1 MKNPKTENSQTEH
14 VRMKKYIRSGLKY
27 IGLFFVGLITVLTVF
42 FVCLRFQFAENA
54 IRNYAVERVNAVLSP
69 YSLQIEVGDLDLN
82 LPFSVRIRDIGVK
95 DGNGVFFHLE
105 ALNVH
110 SRLSA
115 LLRYR
120 IAVPGI
126 EFKHGDFSRIP
137 ELVLPVSQEKSQ
149 EETVGLQ
156 EKFKQIHALL
166 FHKHMPS
173 VLISN
178 ISFEH
183 IAVSPAVFNSLKT
196 VRGVEETFFDSP
208 LVFEGNVSAS
218 LEKELFQFEA
228 DIAGR
233 YKEQQAYMESLFDM
247 LPNEAIRFSFDYADE
262 HGLFIALAK
271 EFAGLGQSKR
281 ASSKISAKLVGT
293 FEDFA
298 LETDISAFD
307 EKYLKDTATISARCQ
322 TKPFK
327 GQIALNA
334 KPVIAGVLDN
344 SDISATIDLDTFS
357 VSDTGEKLEKM
368 QIVQPETGET
378 VTVDPN
384 IPFADAAAD
393 GGEIPNKNVRIACG
407 VYFKTMEFVHPML
420 RELLGSEQSID
431 GQFDVQFFTRQLP
444 RFFARNVNFT
454 AKNIRSETNIAVSRE
469 IFANSVF
476 NIKSFSFLDSNN
488 LTVQG
493 NLAGKL
499 NISGKLENPHVII
512 QTEIPQLL
520 AAAYPG
526 ELGKKEGANAR
537 EYKLENLQ
545 FTLKSEGF
553 EKDAD
558 IIPLDIEKMRALYQK
573 HQYAASIERMRELFH
588 SAVNYP
594 VKLFLSFKADYMDEH
609 SFLNSEIRM
618 SPKVLGL
625 GENKNKFV
633 DFTKIRGSLFGISVD
648 GALHIDL
655 PETIEEDYAFA
666 GKIQGKIADTSA
678 LENAFFLPLQAEGL
692 SYLAE
697 FNNTGAKGQQVRFS
711 LIADK
716 GLYSFYEWENFQAKL
731 GIDDLWKNAF
741 VDSAV
746 SMASMEL
753 ADIGKITDFSLSL
766 QGLLNKMALRCKF
779 GGDANFDAK
788 AALSTN
794 FEYLSGSL
802 DSFSFAYPYKKTEI
816 RLQKKAGF
824 YLSPSKIDIGQMVF
838 NVAPKGKLQ
847 FGGQITENSLNFKG
861 LANDID
867 LSMLP
872 RDFKGVMTANFGMS
886 GSSRSPQ
893 GKLEM
898 LLKDFQTLSSPK
910 MSFSLKGNIVQA
922 GQEHRANLKLDMLDK
937 DKYGVKEAGFSL
949 QIPLQYSPLLTV
961 SKNRPVLGKFA
972 YTGSL
977 KTLWSY
983 VPLEGRSLEGELDLK
998 GNISGTLSR
1007 PDVNFEAET
1016 KRAKYQDLILG
1027 ILLTDL
1033 NFESKLQKGHGTV
1046 RFSAKDGR
1054 KGTVITTGSFDIPF
1068 LYHGKY
1074 KPYFAAD
1081 EKKGEKE
1088 NERVR
1093 ERKIRQAEHSALIV
1107 DLKTVLANFSPFYR
1121 NDFNVRLSGFV
1132 TAGEMI
1138 ENPKIHGDITVEDA
1152 EVHLENI
1159 RTSSIPKLNIV
1170 EDSSV
1175 RIRRKKAGSQGNL
1188 DIAVHIPKQL
1198 GVYAPGIETLWRG
1211 DLSVFGKLQDPAVKG
1226 YLRAWKGRMIILN
1239 SELKLNKGEILFDGS
1254 TPVIPTVDLK
1264 LEHNGGGVKSFISL
1278 KGMALRPKIEISSSP
1293 HLPSDEVLAHIL
1305 FSRSMSEL
1313 SDFEKIR
1320 LATVLASLVGFDV
1333 SAGITGTTKNLFGL
1347 DVISVDNR
1355 QSSSGE
1361 EEISIQLGKYLKNNL
1376 YLGLEQE
1383 VNSPD
1388 TSGVLKY
1395 EMNENFSVGTKLGTE
1410 DSEVGFQWKYDY

>member
-1 MKNPKTENSQTEH
+1 MKNSKTENSQTEN
-14 VRMKKYIRSGLKY
+14 VRMKRYIRIILKY
-27 IGLFFVGLITVLTVF
+27 LGLFFAGLITVLTVF

-54 IRNYAVERVNAVLSP
+54 IRNYAVEKVNAVLAP
-69 YSLQIEVGDLDLN
+69 YSLQVEVGDLDLN
-82 LPFSVRIRDIGVK
+82 LPFSVRMRDIGLK
-95 DGNGVFFHLE
+95 DGNGVFFHLA

-126 EFKHGDFSRIP
+126 EFKHGDFSRVP
-137 ELVLPVSQEKSQ
+137 ELVLPAPQEKSQ
-149 EETVGLQ
+149 EEAGGLQ
-156 EKFKQIHALL
+156 EKFKQIHAVL
-166 FHKHMPS
+166 FDKHMPS

-183 IAVSPAVFNSLKT
+183 IAISPAVFNSLKT
-196 VRGVEETFFDSP
+196 VSDVGEMFFDSP

-218 LEKELFQFEA
+218 LEKELFRFDA
-228 DIAGR
+228 DIAGK
-233 YKEQQAYMESLFDM
+233 YKEQLARMESLFDM
-247 LPNEAIRFSFDYADE
+247 LPNEAIRFSFDYVDE
-262 HGLFIALAK
+262 QGLFIALAK
-271 EFAGLGQSKR
+271 DFAGLGQSKR
-281 ASSKISAKLVGT
+281 ASSKISARLVGT

-298 LETDISAFD
+298 LETDMSVFD
-307 EKYLKDTATISARCQ
+307 EGYLKDTATMSARCQ

-334 KPVIAGVLDN
+334 KPVVAGVLDN
-344 SDISATIDLDTFS
+344 SDISANIDLDTFS
-357 VSDTGEKLEKM
+357 VSETGEKLEKM

-378 VTVDPN
+378 VAAVSL
-384 IPFADAAAD
+384 ADAAAD

-407 VYFKTMEFVHPML
+407 IYFKTMEFVHPML
-420 RELLGSEQSID
+420 RELLGNEQSMN
-431 GQFDVQFFTRQLP
+431 GQFDVQFFTMQLP

-493 NLAGKL
+493 SLAGKL
-499 NISGKLENPHVII
+499 DINGKLENPRVII

-526 ELGKKEGANAR
+526 ESDKKTGANVR

-545 FTLKSEGF
+545 FILKSEGF
-553 EKDAD
+553 EKEAD

-573 HQYAASIERMRELFH
+573 NQYAASVKRMQELFH

-594 VKLFLSFKADYMDEH
+594 VKLFLSLKADYMDEH
-609 SFLNSEIRM
+609 NFLNSEIRM

-625 GENKNKFV
+625 GENKDKFV
-633 DFTKIRGSLFGISVD
+633 DFTKIQGSLFGASVD
-648 GALHIDL
+648 GALHVDL
-655 PETIEEDYAFA
+655 PETIEENYAVT
-666 GKIQGKIADTSA
+666 GKIQGKMSDASA

-697 FNNTGAKGQQVRFS
+697 FKNTALKGQQVRFS

-716 GLYSFYEWENFQAKL
+716 GLYSFYEWEDFQAKL
-731 GIDDLWKNAF
+731 SIDDLWKSTF

-746 SMASMEL
+746 RMASMEL
-753 ADIGKITDFSLSL
+753 ADIGKITDFAFSL
-766 QGLLNKMALRCKF
+766 QGLLNKMALNCRF
-779 GGDANFDAK
+779 DGDANFNAK
-788 AALSTN
+788 ATLSTN

-802 DSFSFAYPYKKTEI
+802 DSFFFAYPYKKTEI

-824 YLSPSKIDIGQMVF
+824 YLSSSKIDAEQMVF

-847 FGGQITENSLNFKG
+847 FGGQITQNSLNFKG
-861 LANDID
+861 LANNID

-872 RDFKGVMTANFGMS
+872 RDFKGFMNANFGIS

-922 GQEHRANLKLDMLDK
+922 GQEHRANLVLDMLDK
-937 DKYGVKEAGFSL
+937 DEYGVKEAGFSL

-961 SKNRPVLGKFA
+961 SKNRPVFGKFA
-972 YTGSL
+972 YAGSL

-998 GNISGTLSR
+998 GTVSGTLSQL
-1007 PDVNFEAET
+1007 DVNFEAET

-1046 RFSAKDGR
+1046 HFSAKDGR
-1054 KGTVITTGSFDIPF
+1054 KGTVTAAGSFDIPF

-1074 KPYFAAD
+1074 KPNFAAD
-1081 EKKGEKE
+1081 EKE
-1088 NERVR
+1088 NEKVR
-1093 ERKIRQAEHSALIV
+1093 ERKIRLAEHSALIM
-1107 DLKTVLANFSPFYR
+1107 DLKTVLANFNPFYR
-1121 NDFNVRLSGFV
+1121 NDFKVRLSGFV
-1132 TAGEMI
+1132 TAREMI

-1226 YLRAWKGRMIILN
+1226 YLRAWKGQMIILN

-1254 TPVIPTVDLK
+1254 TSVIPTVDLK

-1278 KGMALRPKIEISSSP
+1278 KGMALHPKIEISSSP

-1333 SAGITGTTKNLFGL
+1333 SSGITGTTKNLFGL
-1347 DVISVDNR
+1347 DVVSIDNE

-1410 DSEVGFQWKYDY
+1410 DSEIGFQWKYDY